1 MQSLICLQAYLGE
14 LPSGGSDRVFAGAIA
29 LTFYITTINLWGKL
43 RAIRDKFRGNS
54 KDK

>member
-1 MQSLICLQAYLGE
+1 MCLQDYLAE
-14 LPSGGSDRVFAGAIA
+14 LPMGGSDRVFAGAIA
-29 LTFYITTINLWGKL
+29 LTFYITTIKLWGKL